1 MNYETILKVIYSFY
15 EVAKRD
21 YLIGYH
27 FRVIQDFDE
36 HIPRIADF
44 WNLQL
49 TGQLEKRENLPFD
62 LINIH
67 KPLKVKKAEIG
78 RWIILFEKNLA
89 IYVSN
94 QELTK
99 EETELW
105 MKKVHHLRDKLEG
118 LLFT

>member
-1 MNYETILKVIYSFY
+1 MNYQLILKVIYSFY

-21 YLIGYH
+21 FLIGYH

-49 TGQLEKRENLPFD
+49 SGQLEKRENLPFN
-62 LINIH
+62 LINTH

-78 RWIILFEKNLA
+78 RWLVLFEKNLDG
-89 IYVSN
+89 YVSK
-94 QELTK
+94 QELSSEDK
-99 EETELW
+99 ELW
-105 MKKVHHLRDKLEG
+105 MQKVHHLREKLEG
-118 LLFT
+118 VLFN